1 MEYRNVGRSGLKV
14 SEICLGTLTFGNKT
28 DRAESKRIV
37 DLAFEAGV
45 NFFDTA
51 DAYNAGLAEEYLGRA
66 LRGRRQG
73 AVVASKVFN
82 PMGPGPNDGGTSRL
96 HIMQAVEAS
105 LQRLGMDYLDIYYVH
120 HTDHETPIE
129 ETLRAMDDLV
139 TQGKVRYIACSNHQA
154 WLLMEGLWISD
165 TRGWNRYICY
175 QPEYNLVS
183 RDIEADIIPVC
194 QYKGL
199 GVVVWGVLAGGFL
212 TGKLASSPPESA
224 GGQPIAPWRGLRAPN
239 TGEILKVLLEVS
251 QEIGRTP
258 AQVAIRWVLD
268 QPAITSVIVGTR
280 TLAQAQDNFSAG
292 GWHLP
297 QEALA
302 RLNAVSEQPKRYPLI
317 TKQFFINKRASWINM
332 PSLDDQNKH

>member
-1 MEYRNVGRSGLKV
+1 MEYRNVGRCGLKV
-14 SEICLGTLTFGNKT
+14 SEICLGTLTFGKAT
-28 DRAESKRIV
+28 DQAESKRIV

-66 LRGRRQG
+66 LAGRRQG

-105 LQRLGMDYLDIYYVH
+105 LKRLGMDYLDIYYVH
-120 HTDHETPIE
+120 HTDLETPIE

-139 TQGKVRYIACSNHQA
+139 SQGKVRYIACSNHEA
-154 WLLMEGLWISD
+154 WLLMEGLWTSD

-212 TGKLASSPPESA
+212 TGKLASSPPNSA
-224 GGQPIAPWRGLRAPN
+224 SGQPIAPWRGLRAPN
-239 TGEILKVLLEVS
+239 TDEILKVLLEVS
-251 QEIGRTP
+251 QEIGRIAGPGRHPVGARP
-258 AQVAIRWVLD
+258 ARHHQCDRRHPHPAAGPGQFFRWRLAPPPGDHRQAQRGISAAQTLSLDHQRVLHEQARRLD
-268 QPAITSVIVGTR
+268 QHA
-280 TLAQAQDNFSAG
+280 
-292 GWHLP
+292 LP
-297 QEALA
+297 G
-302 RLNAVSEQPKRYPLI
+302 
-317 TKQFFINKRASWINM
+317 
-332 PSLDDQNKH
+332 